1 MSANTHLQID
11 PAICG
16 EPVELEDGRSVV
28 RLRLTENM
36 AVDERGLTHGGFT
49 FGLADY
55 AVLQADR
62 DGPAVGHGIT
72 GVDHEVHEDL
82 LEAAGVALVGEVLE
96 AHAQVTSSDAP
107 RHVVEVEVR
116 RAGGP
121 AVFKGTFH
129 CVVPDAYVLDT
140 AS

>member
-11 PAICG
+11 PALCG
-16 EPVELEDGRSVV
+16 EPLELEDGRAVV
-28 RLRLTENM
+28 QLRLTQNM

-55 AVLQADR
+55 AAMLAVNHPLVVLAK
-62 DGPAVGHGIT
+62 A
-72 GVDHEVHEDL
+72 EVRFTRPCV
-82 LEAAGVALVGEVLE
+82 AGETLE
-96 AHAQVTSSDAP
+96 AHAEVTSSDAP

-116 RAGGP
+116 RAAGP

-129 CVVPDAYVLDT
+129 CVVPDAHVLDT
-140 AS
+140 VS